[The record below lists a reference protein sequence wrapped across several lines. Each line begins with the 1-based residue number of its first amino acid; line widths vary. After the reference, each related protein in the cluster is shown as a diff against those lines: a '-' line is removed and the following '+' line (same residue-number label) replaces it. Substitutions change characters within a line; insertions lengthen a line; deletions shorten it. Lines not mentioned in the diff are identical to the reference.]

1 MLTMAKPTFAFT
13 ICETADR
20 GKIAAKRITPT
31 LTIQYD
37 EVLRW
42 RFAPAIETS
51 LEAMAERLRALALD
65 PRRMIVMGAPLPG
78 LDLSRWHRRLWAEP
92 RMATLGAP
100 IRSWLPI
107 DLDDVPVPKGL
118 GAAERL
124 AEAALFVRD
133 RLLPHEFHGA
143 RMIVV
148 PSAST
153 GRKGERTA
161 RLRLFVALASP
172 HPLRT
177 MKDWAK
183 GAAATL
189 ELPIDSSLIQAGQPI
204 YTGRP
209 IFEGVDDPVPRP
221 LHAQVLDGDRDIV
234 ALVVDRFAPKLAA
247 IEARIDRA
255 VRGCGPNW
263 RALLDITVGDDGFF
277 FVPLTRGI
285 GVAVRAGAHFDEI
298 EATVTTLLALR
309 ADPGRQAQYGRPWVM
324 RTIESFYL
332 RDHATREAH
341 QRALSRL
348 FIEETRAP

>member
-1 MLTMAKPTFAFT
+1 MAKPAFAFT
-13 ICETADR
+13 ICETAEP

-37 EVLRW
+37 QVLWW
-42 RFAPAIETS
+42 RFEPAVETS
-51 LEAMAERLRALALD
+51 HEAMAERLRALALD

-78 LDLSRWHRRLWAEP
+78 LDLSRHHRRLWAEP
-92 RMATLGAP
+92 RMAMLGAP
-100 IRSWLPI
+100 VRAWLPI
-107 DLDDVPVPKGL
+107 DLDDVVVPKGL
-118 GAAERL
+118 GRAERL

-133 RLLPHEFHGA
+133 RLLPDEFHGA

-153 GRKGERTA
+153 GRKGDCAA

-172 HPLRT
+172 HPLRA
-177 MKDWAK
+177 MKNWAK

-189 ELPIDSSLIQAGQPI
+189 ELPIDSAPIQAGQPV

-209 IFEGVDDPVPRP
+209 IFEGVDDPVPRA
-221 LHAQVLDGDRDIV
+221 LHAQVLDGDRDVV
-234 ALVVDRFAPKLAA
+234 ALVVDRFTPKLAA
-247 IEARIDRA
+247 IETKIDR
-255 VRGCGPNW
+255 VIRGCGPNW
-263 RALLDITVGDDGFF
+263 RALLDATVGDDGFF

-285 GVAVRAGAHFDEI
+285 GVAVRAGAHSDEI

-309 ADPGRQAQYGRPWVM
+309 ADPGRQAQYGRPWVV
-324 RTIESFYL
+324 RTIESFRL
-332 RDHATREAH
+332 RDYATRAAH
-341 QRALSRL
+341 KHALSRL